1 MFRKSIRVAAALL
14 VLGLFVSFAGAA
26 EFQADMLIQS
36 ATGGEMTGKVFVKG
50 NSLRQ
55 EILTPMGTQVSI
67 VNGSSNMMYVLIP
80 GQQMYM
86 EFANN
91 QVSLSE
97 SESIEDK
104 YKDMGKVTKLGTEDI
119 EGYKCDNY
127 SVEYDDP
134 QFGKS
139 LVWVARKLNYPLK
152 IHSES
157 PQDTVTILYSNVEKG
172 NISDDTF
179 ELPEGYTKLTM

>member
-1 MFRKSIRVAAALL
+1 MYRNSVRVAAALL
-14 VLGLFVSFAGAA
+14 LLGLFVSFAGAA
-26 EFQADMLIQS
+26 EFKADMLIQS
-36 ATGGEMTGKVFVKG
+36 AAGGEMTGKVFVKG

-67 VNGSSNMMYVLIP
+67 VNASSNMMYVLIP

-86 EFANN
+86 EFPNN
-91 QVSLSE
+91 QVSLAE

-119 EGYKCDNY
+119 EGYKCDHY

-157 PQDTVTILYSNVEKG
+157 PQDTVTILYSNIEKG
-172 NISDDTF
+172 DISADTF